1 MFNCK
6 SALLSIR
13 NLSQDFP
20 SLKVPSFRT
29 RLSSYAA

>member
-1 MFNCK
+1 MFNWK

-20 SLKVPSFRT
+20 GLKVPSVKT
-29 RLSSYAA
+29 RISSYAA